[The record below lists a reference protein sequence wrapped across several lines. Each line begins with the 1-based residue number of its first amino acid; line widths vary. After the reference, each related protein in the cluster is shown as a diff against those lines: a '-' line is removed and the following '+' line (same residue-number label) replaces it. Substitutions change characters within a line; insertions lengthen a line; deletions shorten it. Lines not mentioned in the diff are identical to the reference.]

1 MIGFLRSSPDT
12 CAPLRRMI
20 RHAVSGATVGA
31 AALLAAC
38 NPTTLSG
45 PGYGTGSGFNQPLSV
60 SEPTGEVLGSG
71 SVRVALLTPSSA
83 EGVFGQTG
91 QALRNAAA
99 MALQDYSSADL
110 QVIVKDVGQDT
121 NGASQQ
127 ASQALAEGA
136 QLVIGPLR
144 SDAVKKAGMVL
155 KPAGVPMIAFTKD
168 TGAAAQGVY
177 LINFSPE
184 NDVERIISYAASQGK
199 RSVAAIVPST
209 PFGNI
214 VEASL
219 RQNAARHGMRV
230 MSIESYKSGN
240 QPDPFGLQ
248 SAAEQIAKVKDQID
262 TVFIPEAA
270 AAVSAAQL
278 LAGQGIRNE
287 NVTFLGTSGWD
298 QASISREP
306 MLEGAWYPA
315 PPKVLRNLDGRT
327 IGFDSFA
334 SRYASQFGSQPPR
347 VASLAYDS
355 VILAAALVAQGGERR
370 FSSQT
375 LTDPNG
381 FIGFG
386 DGFFR
391 FRTDGTSQRSLA
403 IMQVSR
409 GDAKIVDAAPMSAAG
424 LPK

>member
-1 MIGFLRSSPDT
+1 MIGFFRSSPLVR
-12 CAPLRRMI
+12 PHMRSLI
-20 RHAVSGATVGA
+20 KHAVSGTVIGVT
-31 AALLAAC
+31 ALLAAC

-45 PGYGTGSGFNQPLSV
+45 PGFGTGTNQPLTIA
-60 SEPTGEVLGSG
+60 EPTGEVLGSG
-71 SVRVALLTPSSA
+71 SVRVALLAPISA
-83 EGVFGQTG
+83 QGIFGQSG

-110 QVIVKDVGQDT
+110 QVIVKDVGQ
-121 NGASQQ
+121 NSSEASQQ
-127 ASQALAEGA
+127 ASKALAEGA

-144 SDAVKKAGMVL
+144 SDAVKRAGMVL
-155 KPAGVPMIAFTKD
+155 KPAGVPMIAFTTD

-199 RSVAAIVPST
+199 RSIAAIVPQT
-209 PFGNI
+209 PYGNI
-214 VEASL
+214 VEAAL
-219 RQNAARHGMRV
+219 RQDAARYGVRIMT
-230 MSIESYKSGN
+230 IENYKSGN
-240 QPDPFGLQ
+240 KPDPFGLQ
-248 SAAEQIAKVKDQID
+248 NAAEQIAKLKDQID
-262 TVFIPEAA
+262 AIFVPEAA

-278 LAGQGIRNE
+278 LAGQGVRNKT
-287 NVTFLGTSGWD
+287 VTFLGTGQWD
-298 QASISREP
+298 QPTITREP
-306 MLEGAWYPA
+306 MLDGAWYPA
-315 PPKVLRNLDGRT
+315 PPRVLRNLDGRT

-334 SRYASQFGSQPPR
+334 RRYAAQFGSEPPR

-355 VILAAALVAQGGERR
+355 VILAAALVAQAGERR
-370 FSSQT
+370 FAADT

-391 FRTDGTSQRSLA
+391 FRRDGTSQRSLA
-403 IMQVSR
+403 IMQISKGSSSIVS
-409 GDAKIVDAAPMSAAG
+409 DAPMSAAG

>member
-1 MIGFLRSSPDT
+1 MT
-12 CAPLRRMI
+12 
-20 RHAVSGATVGA
+20 
-31 AALLAAC
+31 ALLAAC

-45 PGYGTGSGFNQPLSV
+45 PGYGTGTSQPLTIA
-60 SEPTGEVLGSG
+60 EPTGEVLGSG
-71 SVRVALLTPSSA
+71 SVRVALLAPISA
-83 EGVFGQTG
+83 QGIFGQSG

-110 QVIVKDVGQDT
+110 QVIVKDVGQNT
-121 NGASQQ
+121 SEASQQ
-127 ASQALAEGA
+127 ASKALAEGA

-144 SDAVKKAGMVL
+144 SDAVKRAGMVL
-155 KPAGVPMIAFTKD
+155 KPAGVPMIAFTTD

-199 RSVAAIVPST
+199 RSIAAIVPQT
-209 PFGNI
+209 PYGNI
-214 VEASL
+214 VEAAL
-219 RQNAARHGMRV
+219 RQNAARYGVRV
-230 MSIESYKSGN
+230 MTIENYKSGN

-248 SAAEQIAKVKDQID
+248 NAAEQIAKLKDQID
-262 TVFIPEAA
+262 AVFVPEAA

-278 LAGQGIRNE
+278 LAGQGVRNKS
-287 NVTFLGTSGWD
+287 VTFLGTGQWD
-298 QASISREP
+298 QPTITREP
-306 MLEGAWYPA
+306 MLDGAWYPA
-315 PPKVLRNLDGRT
+315 PPRVLRNLDGRT

-334 SRYASQFGSQPPR
+334 RRYAAQFGSEPPR

-355 VILAAALVAQGGERR
+355 VILAAALVAQAGERR
-370 FSSQT
+370 FAADT

-391 FRTDGTSQRSLA
+391 FRRDGTSQRSLA
-403 IMQVSR
+403 IMQISKGSSSIVS
-409 GDAKIVDAAPMSAAG
+409 DAPMSAAG

>member
-1 MIGFLRSSPDT
+1 MIGFFRSSPLVR
-12 CAPLRRMI
+12 PHMRSLI
-20 RHAVSGATVGA
+20 KHAVSGTVVGVT
-31 AALLAAC
+31 ALLAAC

-45 PGYGTGSGFNQPLSV
+45 PGFGTGTNQPLTIA
-60 SEPTGEVLGSG
+60 EPTGEVLGSG
-71 SVRVALLTPSSA
+71 SVRVALLAPISA
-83 EGVFGQTG
+83 QGIFGQSG

-110 QVIVKDVGQDT
+110 QVIVKDVGQ
-121 NGASQQ
+121 NSSEASQQ
-127 ASQALAEGA
+127 ASKALAEGA

-144 SDAVKKAGMVL
+144 SDAVKRAGMVL
-155 KPAGVPMIAFTKD
+155 KPAGVPMIAFTTD

-199 RSVAAIVPST
+199 RSIAAIVPQT
-209 PFGNI
+209 PYGNI
-214 VEASL
+214 VEAAL
-219 RQNAARHGMRV
+219 RQDAARYGVRIMT
-230 MSIESYKSGN
+230 IENYKSGN
-240 QPDPFGLQ
+240 KPDPFGLQ
-248 SAAEQIAKVKDQID
+248 NAAEQIAKLKDQID
-262 TVFIPEAA
+262 AIFVPEAA

-278 LAGQGIRNE
+278 LAGQGVRNKT
-287 NVTFLGTSGWD
+287 VTFLGTGQWD
-298 QASISREP
+298 QPTITREP
-306 MLEGAWYPA
+306 MLDGAWYPA
-315 PPKVLRNLDGRT
+315 PPRVLRNLDGRT

-334 SRYASQFGSQPPR
+334 RRYAAQFGSEPPR

-355 VILAAALVAQGGERR
+355 VILAAALVAQAGERR
-370 FSSQT
+370 FAADT

-391 FRTDGTSQRSLA
+391 FRRDGTSQRSLA
-403 IMQVSR
+403 IMQISKGSSSIVS
-409 GDAKIVDAAPMSAAG
+409 DAPMSAAG

>member
-1 MIGFLRSSPDT
+1 MIK
-12 CAPLRRMI
+12 
-20 RHAVSGATVGA
+20 HAVSGTVIGVT
-31 AALLAAC
+31 ALLAAC

-45 PGYGTGSGFNQPLSV
+45 PGFGTGTNQPLTIA
-60 SEPTGEVLGSG
+60 EPTGEVLGSG
-71 SVRVALLTPSSA
+71 SVRVALLAPISA
-83 EGVFGQTG
+83 QGIFGQSG

-110 QVIVKDVGQDT
+110 QVIVKDVGQ
-121 NGASQQ
+121 NSSEASQQ
-127 ASQALAEGA
+127 ASKALAEGA

-144 SDAVKKAGMVL
+144 SDAVKRAGMVL
-155 KPAGVPMIAFTKD
+155 KPAGVPMIAFTTD

-199 RSVAAIVPST
+199 RSIAAIVPQT
-209 PFGNI
+209 PYGNI
-214 VEASL
+214 VEAAL
-219 RQNAARHGMRV
+219 RQDAARYGVRIMT
-230 MSIESYKSGN
+230 IENYKSGN
-240 QPDPFGLQ
+240 KPDPFGLQ
-248 SAAEQIAKVKDQID
+248 NAAEQIAKLKDQID
-262 TVFIPEAA
+262 AIFVPEAA

-278 LAGQGIRNE
+278 LAGQGVRNKT
-287 NVTFLGTSGWD
+287 VTFLGTGQWD
-298 QASISREP
+298 QPTITREP
-306 MLEGAWYPA
+306 MLDGAWYPA
-315 PPKVLRNLDGRT
+315 PPRVLRNLDGRT

-334 SRYASQFGSQPPR
+334 RRYAAQFGSEPPR

-355 VILAAALVAQGGERR
+355 VILAAALVAQAGERR
-370 FSSQT
+370 FAADT

-391 FRTDGTSQRSLA
+391 FRRDGTSQRSLA
-403 IMQVSR
+403 IMQISKGSSSIVS
-409 GDAKIVDAAPMSAAG
+409 DAPMSAAG

>member
-1 MIGFLRSSPDT
+1 MIGFFPSSPDAR
-12 CAPLRRMI
+12 APLRRVI
-20 RHAVSGATVGA
+20 RQAISGAAIGA

-38 NPTTLSG
+38 TPTTLSG
-45 PGYGTGSGFNQPLSV
+45 PGFGTGANQPLTV
-60 SEPTGEVLGSG
+60 AEPTGEVLGTG
-71 SVRVALLTPSSA
+71 SVRVALLAPISA
-83 EGVFGQTG
+83 EGIFGQTG
-91 QALRNAAA
+91 QALRNATA

-110 QVIVKDVGQDT
+110 QVIVKDVGQST
-121 NGASQQ
+121 SGASQQ
-127 ASQALAEGA
+127 ASRALAEGA

-155 KPAGVPMIAFTKD
+155 KPAGVPMIAFTTD

-199 RSVAAIVPST
+199 RSVAAMVPNT
-209 PFGNI
+209 PYGNI

-230 MSIESYKSGN
+230 MTIESYKSGN
-240 QPDPFGLQ
+240 KPDPFGLQ
-248 SAAEQIAKVKDQID
+248 NAAEQIAKVKDQID
-262 TVFIPEAA
+262 TIFIPEAA
-270 AAVSAAQL
+270 AAVSATQL
-278 LAGQGIRNE
+278 LAGQGIRNKS
-287 NVTFLGTSGWD
+287 VTFLGTGQWD
-298 QASISREP
+298 QPAIAREP

-315 PPKVLRNLDGRT
+315 PPRVLRNLDGRT

-334 SRYASQFGSQPPR
+334 NRYASQFGSQPPR

-355 VILAAALVAQGGERR
+355 VILAAALVAQAGERR
-370 FSSQT
+370 FAPQT

-391 FRTDGTSQRSLA
+391 FRADGTSQRGLA
-403 IMQVSR
+403 IMEISN
-409 GDAKIVDAAPMSAAG
+409 GGTKIVDEAPMSASR
-424 LPK
+424 LPN

>member
-1 MIGFLRSSPDT
+1 M
-12 CAPLRRMI
+12 RRMVGQL
-20 RHAVSGATVGA
+20 VSGAVIGA
-31 AALLAAC
+31 SALLAAC

-45 PGYGTGSGFNQPLSV
+45 PGFGSSSGMNQPLTIA
-60 SEPTGEVLGSG
+60 EPTGEVLGTG
-71 SVRVALLTPSSA
+71 SVRVALLAPISA
-83 EGVFGQTG
+83 SGIFGQTG

-99 MALQDYSSADL
+99 MALENYSSADL
-110 QVIVKDVGQDT
+110 QVIVKDVGENT

-127 ASQALAEGA
+127 ASNALAEGA

-155 KPAGVPMIAFTKD
+155 KPAGVPMIAFTTD

-199 RSVAAIVPST
+199 RSIAAIVPQT
-209 PFGNI
+209 PYGNI
-214 VEASL
+214 VEAAL
-219 RQNAARHGMRV
+219 RQDAARYGMRI
-230 MSIESYKSGN
+230 MTIESYKSGN
-240 QPDPFGLQ
+240 KPDPFGLQ
-248 SAAEQIAKVKDQID
+248 KAAEQIATVKDQID

-270 AAVSAAQL
+270 AAVSTAQL
-278 LAGQGIRNE
+278 LAGQGIRNKT
-287 NVTFLGTSGWD
+287 VTFLGTGQWN
-298 QASISREP
+298 QPAIASEP
-306 MLEGAWYPA
+306 MLAGAWYPA
-315 PPKVLRNLDGRT
+315 PPRILRNLDGRT

-334 SRYASQFGSQPPR
+334 NRYAAKYGSQPPR

-355 VILAAALVAQGGERR
+355 VILAAALVAQAGERR
-370 FSSQT
+370 FAPET

-391 FRTDGTSQRSLA
+391 FRKDGTSQRGLA
-403 IMQVSR
+403 IMEISD
-409 GDAKIVDAAPMSAAG
+409 GNAKIVDDAPMSAAS

>member
-1 MIGFLRSSPDT
+1 MIGFFRSSPLVR
-12 CAPLRRMI
+12 PHMRSLVK
-20 RHAVSGATVGA
+20 HAVSGTVVGVT
-31 AALLAAC
+31 ALLAAC

-45 PGYGTGSGFNQPLSV
+45 PGYGTGTSQPLTIA
-60 SEPTGEVLGSG
+60 EPTGEVLGSG
-71 SVRVALLTPSSA
+71 SVRVALLAPISA
-83 EGVFGQTG
+83 QGIFGQSG

-110 QVIVKDVGQDT
+110 QVIVKDVGQNT
-121 NGASQQ
+121 SEASQQ
-127 ASQALAEGA
+127 ASKALAEGA

-144 SDAVKKAGMVL
+144 SDAVKRAGMVL
-155 KPAGVPMIAFTKD
+155 KPAGVPMIAFTTD

-199 RSVAAIVPST
+199 RSIAAIVPQT
-209 PFGNI
+209 PYGNI
-214 VEASL
+214 VEAAL
-219 RQNAARHGMRV
+219 RQNAARYGVRV
-230 MSIESYKSGN
+230 MTIENYKSGN

-248 SAAEQIAKVKDQID
+248 NAAEQIAKLKDQID
-262 TVFIPEAA
+262 AVFVPEAA

-278 LAGQGIRNE
+278 LAGQGVRNKS
-287 NVTFLGTSGWD
+287 VTFLGTGQWD
-298 QASISREP
+298 QPTITREP
-306 MLEGAWYPA
+306 MLDGAWYPA
-315 PPKVLRNLDGRT
+315 PPRVLRNLDGRT

-334 SRYASQFGSQPPR
+334 RRYAAQFGSEPPR

-355 VILAAALVAQGGERR
+355 VILAAALVAQAGERR
-370 FSSQT
+370 FAADT

-391 FRTDGTSQRSLA
+391 FRRDGTSQRSLA
-403 IMQVSR
+403 IMQISKGSSSIVS
-409 GDAKIVDAAPMSAAG
+409 DAPMSAAG

>member
-1 MIGFLRSSPDT
+1 MIGFFRSSPLVR
-12 CAPLRRMI
+12 PHMRSLI
-20 RHAVSGATVGA
+20 KHAVSGTVVGVT
-31 AALLAAC
+31 ALLAAC

-45 PGYGTGSGFNQPLSV
+45 PGFGTGTNQPLTIA
-60 SEPTGEVLGSG
+60 EPTGEVLGSG
-71 SVRVALLTPSSA
+71 SVRVALLAPISA
-83 EGVFGQTG
+83 QGIFGQSG

-110 QVIVKDVGQDT
+110 QVIVKDVGQNT
-121 NGASQQ
+121 SEASQQ
-127 ASQALAEGA
+127 ASKALAEGA

-144 SDAVKKAGMVL
+144 SDAVKRAGMVL
-155 KPAGVPMIAFTKD
+155 KPAGVPMIAFTTD

-199 RSVAAIVPST
+199 RSLAAIVPQT
-209 PFGNI
+209 PYGNI
-214 VEASL
+214 VEAAL
-219 RQNAARHGMRV
+219 RQNAARYGVRV
-230 MSIESYKSGN
+230 MTIENYKSGN

-248 SAAEQIAKVKDQID
+248 NAAEQIAKLKDQID
-262 TVFIPEAA
+262 AVFVPEAA

-278 LAGQGIRNE
+278 LAGQGVRNKS
-287 NVTFLGTSGWD
+287 VTFLGTGQWD
-298 QASISREP
+298 QPTITREP
-306 MLEGAWYPA
+306 MLDGAWYPA
-315 PPKVLRNLDGRT
+315 PPRVLRNLDGRT

-334 SRYASQFGSQPPR
+334 RRYAAQFGSEPPR

-355 VILAAALVAQGGERR
+355 VILAAALVAQAGERR
-370 FSSQT
+370 FAADT

-391 FRTDGTSQRSLA
+391 FRRDGTSQRSLA
-403 IMQVSR
+403 IMQISKGSSSIVS
-409 GDAKIVDAAPMSAAG
+409 DAPMSAAG